1 MLLVSSETK
10 PSPQVKKSV
19 KQRERRGGEREK
31 AIAERE
37 RGSERGPGQCWSL
50 ARENYGVFHLSHGAR
65 GPRGGK
71 RPQPKRG
78 NSEARR
84 EGPKPGKPTGEN
96 RFGPGRPVEKN
107 SARSLK
113 NKTV

>member
-1 MLLVSSETK
+1 MLLVGSGTK
-10 PSPQVKKSV
+10 PSPQVKKPV

-78 NSEARR
+78 NSEM
-84 EGPKPGKPTGEN
+84 EN
-96 RFGPGRPVEKN
+96 FSLKMRSGRP
-107 SARSLK
+107 
-113 NKTV
+113 KTSR